1 MNDGL
6 GKDCMVLLTC
16 GPKPDTSLV
25 SRRGSGFSYG
35 LFGRCAPMA
44 MSVRF
49 AGGDSISGTFGPFGD
64 DAPNVWLPRQTGQFM
79 PYIDKMDTHSAYQ
92 TFYFAIS
99 LFTCVDS

>member
-1 MNDGL
+1 MPMSRLLLTFSPSTSREPFVNDGL

-44 MSVRF
+44 MAVRF

-64 DAPNVWLPRQTGQFM
+64 DASNV
-79 PYIDKMDTHSAYQ
+79 
-92 TFYFAIS
+92 
-99 LFTCVDS
+99 

>member
-44 MSVRF
+44 M
-49 AGGDSISGTFGPFGD
+49 AGGVGPICPEIPNP
-64 DAPNVWLPRQTGQFM
+64 APLVLSETTLRTYGNQTDRSV
-79 PYIDKMDTHSAYQ
+79 Y
-92 TFYFAIS
+92 AIY
-99 LFTCVDS
+99 